1 MALLDAGNRRHDLAR
16 RAIAALEGIMG
27 EECRLDRMKI
37 GSASAQA
44 FDGGDRPAIDM
55 HGTGATLAL
64 IAALLRA
71 GEAHMLAQGIE
82 QCDARLDQELMPL
95 AVDFKLHGDGFRHQK
110 GLTLSCSKGMTF
122 RF

>member
-1 MALLDAGNRRHDLAR
+1 
-16 RAIAALEGIMG
+16 
-27 EECRLDRMKI
+27 MKI

-44 FDGGDRPAIDM
+44 FDGGDRPALDLRGECQATENTLAIDM

-71 GEAHMLAQGIE
+71 GEPHMLAQGIK

-95 AVDFKLHGDGFRHQK
+95 AVDFKLHGDGFRHRK

-122 RF
+122 RFRMG